1 MQVAMSLVLLVGAQ
15 LMLTSVQRL
24 RGVDPGLKPDGVLTM
39 SMTLERTASASA
51 ARQFYQ
57 QVVEQSA
64 ALPGALSVG
73 LTNNLPIEHRS
84 MSGSSFSIESKP
96 LEDKALPPVAYYKTV
111 TPGYF
116 ETMAIPLRAGRAP
129 EWRDSEGRPRM
140 IWINETFSQR
150 FLDGRGVGEHI
161 RFGSDS
167 IWSEIAGVVGDVRQ
181 AGLREEI
188 QPMAFYAL
196 GAAPDGVDKS
206 VGTVV
211 VRAQGDPTTL
221 ASALRSIVARANAAV
236 PVVSLKTMDEVIS
249 SSLSQTSFTMTL
261 LTIAALV
268 SLALG
273 VVGLYGVISY
283 VVSQRRNEIGVRMA
297 LGARPAQI
305 RRMVL
310 RQAAILALA
319 GIVVGLGV
327 AVGVTRLMESLLFGI
342 SARDPWIFAGA
353 AVVLVL
359 VSLVASDLPAR
370 RAARVQPI
378 EALQAE

>member
-1 MQVAMSLVLLVGAQ
+1 
-15 LMLTSVQRL
+15 
-24 RGVDPGLKPDGVLTM
+24 
-39 SMTLERTASASA
+39 
-51 ARQFYQ
+51 
-57 QVVEQSA
+57 
-64 ALPGALSVG
+64 
-73 LTNNLPIEHRS
+73 
-84 MSGSSFSIESKP
+84 
-96 LEDKALPPVAYYKTV
+96 
-111 TPGYF
+111 
-116 ETMAIPLRAGRAP
+116 
-129 EWRDSEGRPRM
+129 
-140 IWINETFSQR
+140 
-150 FLDGRGVGEHI
+150 
-161 RFGSDS
+161 
-167 IWSEIAGVVGDVRQ
+167 
-181 AGLREEI
+181 
-188 QPMAFYAL
+188 
-196 GAAPDGVDKS
+196 
-206 VGTVV
+206 V

-310 RQAAILALA
+310 RQAAILALV